1 MAGTRKA
8 KPQVEETT
16 VEQVADL
23 EKTVALPLE
32 EETQPNTPA
41 EAETKKPEGIFKR
54 VNIDSG
60 FYQMNAGMLKG
71 LSTENPDWI
80 VELTIAG
87 ERCYIISAETYD
99 KNM

>member
-1 MAGTRKA
+1 MAGTRKV

-23 EKTVALPLE
+23 EKTVVLPLE
-32 EETQPNTPA
+32 EETQLNTPA
-41 EAETKKPEGIFKR
+41 EAETKKLEGIFKR
-54 VNIDSG
+54 VNVDSG

-87 ERCYIISAETYD
+87 ERCYIISAETYN